1 MGIAM
6 PKPVLIGNTY
16 YLRVGVPRDIAKAA
30 KGRKLSLPIG
40 DTFCSVTV
48 GDAVKASLRTKDV
61 AEAKERYTK
70 ASAALH
76 EFWQSVRSGPKP
88 LTHKQI
94 HALAGET
101 YKAFVA
107 AFDENPGAPDFW
119 LKNLIQHTKA
129 DTGRLTPIHELMIP
143 TKDNR
148 ARMIATDLEKL
159 CGPLA
164 DAMLQKYHLIT
175 DASSRLKLLQQI
187 SFAIKDASLINHA
200 KARGDYSNS
209 GQTDRFPTFEAPA
222 PDVPK
227 QVAQASKRGLT
238 FDDVI
243 DRKVKEES
251 MGHNAMPMRRK
262 TEGKYRKAASEF
274 AEHRGSDVI
283 ATITSR
289 EADAWKWSMYEDG
302 KLKNTT
308 IRQRL
313 QNIGTIIEWARKQSL
328 GELFPNGNPLDVVE
342 LPKRDGVRSE
352 DRTYTLAEARKILL
366 TARKQTKAELRW
378 LPWLCAYSGARIEE
392 VAPLQPN
399 NFFIYEGEHFYRLTT
414 KGGRSLKNHH
424 SERCVPIHP
433 DLISE
438 GLLEFV
444 GKHQAQPDRRLF
456 PKRAGQN
463 VAEWVRDE
471 VEITRKDAAPSHSW
485 RHLFED
491 KARAAGMTDSARHLI
506 TGRATSSSS
515 DGYGKSE
522 VMLPGL
528 MREMRKMTSYLNE

>member
-1 MGIAM
+1 M

-30 KGRKLSLPIG
+30 KGRTLTLPIG

-61 AEAKERYTK
+61 AEAKERHTK

-164 DAMLQKYHLIT
+164 DAMLRKYHLIT

-187 SFAIKDASLINHA
+187 SFAMKDASLINHA
-200 KARGDYSNS
+200 KARGDYSDS

-222 PDVPK
+222 PDAPK
-227 QVAQASKRGLT
+227 PVAQASKRGLT

-243 DRKVKEES
+243 DKQLKEKS
-251 MGHNAMPMRRK
+251 VGRRAKPMPQK
-262 TEGKYRKAASEF
+262 TEAKFRKAASEF
-274 AEHRGSDVI
+274 ATHRGNDFV
-283 ATITSR
+283 ATVTSL
-289 EADAWKWSMYEDG
+289 EGDSWKWSMYDAG
-302 KLKNTT
+302 KLSNTT
-308 IRQRL
+308 IAQRI
-313 QNIGTIIEWARKQSL
+313 QNVRTIIEWARKQSL
-328 GELFPNGNPLDVVE
+328 GELFPHGNPFDLVE
-342 LPKRDGVRSE
+342 RPERDGVRSE
-352 DRTYTLAEARKILL
+352 DKTYTLEEARKILRA
-366 TARKQTKAELRW
+366 ARKQTKPELRW
-378 LPWLCAYSGARIEE
+378 LPWICAYTGARIEE
-392 VAPLQPN
+392 VAPLKPN
-399 NFFIYEGEHFYRLTT
+399 DFFTYEGDHYFSITT
-414 KGGRSLKNHH
+414 KGGRRLKNIH
-424 SERCVPIHP
+424 SERRAPIHP

-444 GKHQAQPDRRLF
+444 SKHRSNPDQRLF

-463 VAEWVRDE
+463 VARWVREE
-471 VEITRKDAAPSHSW
+471 VKITRAEVSPNHSW

-491 KARAAGMTDSARHLI
+491 KARAAGMIDSAREQI
-506 TGRATSSSS
+506 TGRATVSSSG
-515 DGYGKSE
+515 GYGKSD

-528 MREMRKMTSYLNE
+528 MREMRKVTPYLHE

>member
-1 MGIAM
+1 M

-61 AEAKERYTK
+61 AEAKERHTK

-143 TKDNR
+143 TKENR

-187 SFAIKDASLINHA
+187 SFAMKDASLINHA
-200 KARGDYSNS
+200 KARGDYSDS
-209 GQTDRFPTFEAPA
+209 GETDRFPTFEAPA
-222 PDVPK
+222 PDAPK
-227 QVAQASKRGLT
+227 PATQASKRGQT
-238 FDDVI
+238 FDEVI
-243 DRKVKEES
+243 DKTVKERS
-251 MGHNAMPMRRK
+251 IGRRTK
-262 TEGKYRKAASEF
+262 PLNKKSENKYRTASKEF
-274 AEHRGSDVI
+274 AAHRGSDLI
-283 ATITSR
+283 ATVTAR
-289 EADAWKWSMYEDG
+289 EGDAWKWAMYDEG
-302 KLKNTT
+302 RLSNSS
-308 IRQRL
+308 IAQRI
-313 QNIGTIIEWARKQSL
+313 QNVRTVIQWARKQSL
-328 GELFPNGNPLDVVE
+328 GELLPQGNPFDLIE
-342 LPKRDGVRSE
+342 RPERDAFRSA
-352 DRTYTLAEARKILL
+352 DKTYTLEEARKILRA
-366 TARKQTKAELRW
+366 ARKETKPELRW
-378 LPWLCAYSGARIEE
+378 LPWLCAYSGARIGE
-392 VAPLQPN
+392 VANLKPSD
-399 NFFIYEGEHFYRLTT
+399 FFPYEGDHYYRLTT
-414 KGGRSLKNHH
+414 KGARSLKNVH
-424 SERCVPIHP
+424 SIRNVPIHP

-438 GLLEFV
+438 GLLEFIA
-444 GKHQAQPDRRLF
+444 KHSSQPDKRLF
-456 PKRAGQN
+456 PIRSGKN
-463 VAEWVRDE
+463 VSDWLKE
-471 VEITRKDAAPSHSW
+471 VVKITREEIAPNHSW

-491 KARAAGMTDSARHLI
+491 KARAAGMIDSARNLI
-506 TGRATSSSS
+506 TGRATSGSS

-528 MREMRKMTSYLNE
+528 MREMRKVTSYLDE